1 MNILLAFSPFLVFV
15 VLQRLIG
22 VEPGLLGAVAMSL
35 LLLARDAVIRR
46 RMPKVLEIGTV
57 LLFGALAL
65 YGGVMEAAWS
75 IAGIRLAVDA
85 GLLLIVLVSLAIGQ
99 PFTLQYA
106 RESVPQALWHQPE
119 FVRVNVVITA
129 VWAAAFAVM
138 ASIDLVWLMI
148 PTLPPRVVIIV
159 TVLAL
164 LGAVKFSGWYPERRR
179 AASPHPTN
187 A

>member
-1 MNILLAFSPFLVFV
+1 MNILVAFSPFLAFV
-15 VLQRLIG
+15 VLQHLIG
-22 VEPGLLGAVAMSL
+22 VEPGLLGAVAASL
-35 LLLARDAVIRR
+35 LLLARDAVMLRKK
-46 RMPKVLEIGTV
+46 PKVLEIGTAV
-57 LLFGALAL
+57 LFGALAL
-65 YGGVMEAAWS
+65 YGAISDAAWS
-75 IAGIRLAVDA
+75 IAGVRLAVDT
-85 GLLLIVLVSLAIGQ
+85 GLLLIVLISMAIGQ

-138 ASIDLVWLMI
+138 AMIDLAWLMI
-148 PTLPPRVVIIV
+148 PTLPARVVIIA

-164 LGAVKFSGWYPERRR
+164 LGAVKFTGWYPDRMRT
-179 AASPHPTN
+179 APAPATD